1 MKVLVPTTIVLLLIA
16 AGCASTASRPGAS
29 ATLVP
34 TTGSTAG
41 GSVHFTELKD
51 GEVEVK
57 VDLTGLTPGLHGFHI
72 HEKGDCGDNA
82 KNAGGH
88 YNPGGLAHGAPTD
101 VSHHAGDFGNV
112 TADAK
117 GEVHTAFSTH
127 SVTVTAG
134 PSSVVGHAVVLHEK
148 DDDLKTQPAGNA
160 GGRIACGAVALTG
173 GAAY

>member
-1 MKVLVPTTIVLLLIA
+1 MKVLVPATIVLLVIA
-16 AGCASTASRPGAS
+16 AGCASTASRLGAS
-29 ATLVP
+29 ATLAS
-34 TTGSTAG
+34 TSGSTVS

-57 VDLTGLTPGLHGFHI
+57 ADLTGLTPGMHGFHI

-88 YNPGGLAHGAPTD
+88 FNPGSLAHGAPTD

-117 GEVHTAFSTH
+117 GEVHTTFTTH
-127 SVTVTAG
+127 SVTVAAG
-134 PSSVVGHAVVLHEK
+134 PNSVVGHAVVVHEK
-148 DDDLKTQPAGNA
+148 DDDLKSQPAGNA
-160 GGRIACGAVALTG
+160 GGRFACGVVALTG
-173 GAAY
+173 GAH